1 MRSFPKMRPKNLEM
15 AEAPEEMQSEVRNDV
30 SSSVKLAMEAGK
42 WKGKFETL
50 KELFLYE
57 RKKRNEVEEDLRKL
71 AYELG
76 GVKNEVKMLEEKLR
90 LLSGAPVRT
99 EEPAV
104 RAEVQPK
111 VPAMHFAPQ
120 PAVEM
125 NEPPKLFIQFAD
137 VQNLETKI
145 PEVQWASTAIPEVE
159 IIQAVQPAMPEQK
172 ISLVPETPVAY
183 DTEGLNVL
191 SALETNFRMETDEAW
206 GHVKVLLSALN
217 ESPQQLY
224 YEMIYNQETREGI
237 YYNVADKLKNLE
249 SGYGNYR
256 EVVPVIDQELKNLAK
271 VIPYVKHTCIQHH
284 SETIG

>member
-1 MRSFPKMRPKNLEM
+1 MRPKNLEM
-15 AEAPEEMQSEVRNDV
+15 EEAPEEMRSDIHSEV
-30 SSSVKLAMEAGK
+30 SSNVKLAMEAGK

-50 KELFLYE
+50 KEIFLYE

-76 GVKNEVKMLEEKLR
+76 GVKNEVKMLEERLR
-90 LLSGAPVRT
+90 LLSDAPART

-137 VQNLETKI
+137 VQNLEVKT
-145 PEVQWASTAIPEVE
+145 PEVQLASVAIPEVE
-159 IIQAVQPAMPEQK
+159 VIQLVQPVIPTQK
-172 ISLVPETPVAY
+172 NLIPETPVEDY
-183 DTEGLNVL
+183 DTEGINVL
-191 SALETNFRMETDEAW
+191 SALETNFRMEADEAW
-206 GHVKVLLSALN
+206 GHVKVLLSTLN

-224 YEMIYNQETREGI
+224 YEMVYNQETREGLF
-237 YYNVADKLKNLE
+237 YDVVNRLGNLE
-249 SGYGNYR
+249 YNFTHYR
-256 EVVPVIDQELKNLAK
+256 DLVPVIDQELKNLGK
-271 VIPYVKHTCIQHH
+271 VIPYVKHTCVQHH
-284 SETIG
+284 TETIG